1 MAEFGSTDLR
11 MKFSVKGRTAIVT
24 GAASGVG
31 LAVARRFIDD
41 GANVVFADM
50 DVQGLKSE
58 FDARKSNVGYYAGDL
73 REKLT
78 RQNLIATTLSEFE
91 RVDILVNASRD
102 VRSAQLISNR
112 ESGFL
117 NMMLAQ
123 NLIQHY
129 DLSLLV
135 ARQFIK
141 QNSEET
147 EFSSF
152 PAGSIVNIST
162 IASQRTHPNL
172 LEYSVSCAALDQL
185 TRSLAVTLAPESI
198 RVNSVA
204 LGSVMTARLQN
215 SLAENPEARQEIIKR
230 TPLGRIADASDVAS
244 AAQFLCSD
252 AAQFITGQVLTVDGG
267 RTLVDAIDIPC
278 H

>member
-1 MAEFGSTDLR
+1 

-31 LAVARRFIDD
+31 LAVARRFIDNE
-41 GANVVFADM
+41 ANVVFADL

-58 FDARKSNVGYYAGDL
+58 IDTRNSNVGYYAGDL

-102 VRSAQLISNR
+102 VRSSQLISNR

-117 NMMLAQ
+117 NNMLEQ

-135 ARQFIK
+135 AQQFIK
-141 QNSEET
+141 QKSEET

-215 SLAENPEARQEIIKR
+215 SLAENREARQEIINR

-244 AAQFLCSD
+244 AVQFLCSD
-252 AAQFITGQVLTVDGG
+252 ASQFITGQVLTVDGG
-267 RTLVDAIDIPC
+267 RTLVDATDVPC

>member
-1 MAEFGSTDLR
+1 

-41 GANVVFADM
+41 GANVVFADL

-58 FDARKSNVGYYAGDL
+58 FDARKSNAGYYAGDL

-78 RQNLIATTLSEFE
+78 RQNLLATTLSEFE

-102 VRSAQLISNR
+102 VRSTQLTSNR

-117 NMMLAQ
+117 NTMLEQ

-129 DLSLLV
+129 DLSRLV
-135 ARQFIK
+135 AKQFIK
-141 QNSEET
+141 QKSEET

-152 PAGSIVNIST
+152 PVGSIVNIST

-215 SLAENPEARQEIIKR
+215 SLAENREARLNIIRR

-244 AAQFLCSD
+244 AVQFLCSD
-252 AAQFITGQVLTVDGG
+252 ASQFITGQVLTVDGG

>member
-1 MAEFGSTDLR
+1 
-11 MKFSVKGRTAIVT
+11 MKFSVNGRTAIIT
-24 GAASGVG
+24 GAANGVG

-41 GANVVFADM
+41 GANVVFADL
-50 DVQGLKSE
+50 DVHRLKSE
-58 FDARKSNVGYYAGDL
+58 FGARKSNVGFYAGDL

-78 RQNLIATTLSEFE
+78 RQNLLATTLSEFE

-102 VRSAQLISNR
+102 VQSAQSISNG
-112 ESGFL
+112 ESGLL
-117 NMMLAQ
+117 NKMLAQ
-123 NLIQHY
+123 NLMQHY

-135 ARQFIK
+135 AKQFIK
-141 QNSEET
+141 QKSEDS
-147 EFSSF
+147 EFSSL
-152 PAGSIVNIST
+152 PVGSIVNIST
-162 IASQRTHPNL
+162 IASQRTHPSL

-185 TRSLAVTLAPESI
+185 TRSLAATLASESI

-204 LGSVMTARLQN
+204 LGSVMTARLRN
-215 SLAENPEARQEIIKR
+215 AIADNREARQEIIQR

-244 AAQFLCSD
+244 AVQFLCSD
-252 AAQFITGQVLTVDGG
+252 ASQFITGQVLTVDGG